1 MKLKNRIAYY
11 FVSRLFWLL
20 LVWGLLIAG
29 SLMLFSFFLGYGK
42 APAPQWSVREI
53 AEHTA
58 VEGRRLTVAPD
69 VREDII
75 RNDMWLQVLNERG
88 DEIYS
93 VNKPESIPDHYIPG
107 KLVSDYI
114 YPGKNGYQLSTWYR
128 AAGGSELTWVVGRPL
143 ADGNP
148 LLYGLNIL
156 WILAILAVGVLIVL
170 YFGRQLGSPLLYI
183 VSWIERLSAGKYEEP
198 LQQRKSVINGYL
210 CKRAEYRTFHELMQ
224 ALSRLTSALRRN
236 TEERE
241 LLEKT
246 REEWMSGVSHDLKTP
261 LSVIKGYTVLL
272 SSPEYD
278 WEPAQVRG
286 FSRIMGERVEYMER
300 LIEDFSL
307 TFQLKNDSLPL
318 RLEPNDL
325 VRMTR
330 DTLEQLQSLPESMG
344 KVFLFETN
352 GEQVPLALDSRYMK
366 RALENVIANCIKHN
380 PPGTTVKITIN
391 EEGGTGG
398 QVRIGIEDNGAG
410 MDRETLDHLFDRY
423 FRGTSASSDSSGT
436 GLGMAIARQII
447 LAHGGEI
454 AVNSWLGQGT
464 LCMIAFPNQR
474 RGDKD

>member
-1 MKLKNRIAYY
+1 MKLRNRIAYY
-11 FVSRLFWLL
+11 FVSRLIWLL

-29 SLMLFSFFLGYGK
+29 SMLLFSFFFGYGK
-42 APAPQWSVREI
+42 TPASQWSVREI
-53 AEHTA
+53 AEQTA
-58 VEGRRLTVAPD
+58 VEGSRLTVAPD

-75 RNDMWLQVLNERG
+75 RNDMWLQVLNEQG

-93 VNKPESIPDHYIPG
+93 VNKPESITDHYIPG

-114 YPGKNGYQLSTWYR
+114 YPAKNGYQLSTWYG
-128 AAGGSELTWVVGRPL
+128 AAGGRELTWVVGRPS

-156 WILAILAVGVLIVL
+156 WILAILAVGIVTVL

-198 LQQRKSVINGYL
+198 LQQRKSVLNGHL
-210 CKRAEYRTFHELMQ
+210 RKRAEYRTFHELIQ
-224 ALSRLTSALRRN
+224 ALSRLTSALRSN
-236 TEERE
+236 KEERE

-246 REEWMSGVSHDLKTP
+246 REEWMAGVSHDLKTP

-272 SSPEYD
+272 SSSEYD
-278 WEPAQVRG
+278 WEPDQVRG
-286 FSRIMGERVEYMER
+286 FSRIMGDRVEYMER
-300 LIEDFSL
+300 LIEDFGL
-307 TFQLKNDSLPL
+307 TFRLKNDALPL

-330 DTLEQLQSLPESMG
+330 DILKQLQSLPESAD
-344 KVFLFETN
+344 KTFLFETN
-352 GEQVPLALDSRYMK
+352 RGRIPLDLDPGYMQ
-366 RALENVIANCIKHN
+366 RALENVIANSIKHN

-391 EEGGTGG
+391 EERGTGG
-398 QVRIGIEDNGAG
+398 RVRIGIEDNGAG
-410 MDRETLDHLFDRY
+410 MDQETLARLFERY
-423 FRGTSASSDSSGT
+423 FRGTNASSDSSGT

-454 AVNSWLGQGT
+454 DINSRLGQGT
-464 LCMIAFPNQR
+464 VCMITFPHPR
-474 RGDKD
+474 RR